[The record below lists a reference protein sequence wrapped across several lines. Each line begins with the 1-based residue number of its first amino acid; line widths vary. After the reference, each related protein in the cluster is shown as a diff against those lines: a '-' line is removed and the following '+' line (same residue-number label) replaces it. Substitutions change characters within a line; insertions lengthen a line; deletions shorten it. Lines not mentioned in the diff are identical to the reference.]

1 MTSKHQFSRLETSV
15 NALCSR
21 TVRRDSPSPQ
31 LPVNCKAMTG
41 IASTSVESGLRRPR
55 RMWVGVRSAAAT
67 IFLFFVLYVAGFG
80 IFADHVVRLRAP
92 AELNPADGIVVLT
105 GGQSRIDTGMDLL
118 KAGKAKRLL
127 ISGVNP
133 VARVDDLRLATG
145 GDRALFNCC
154 VDIDRAALNT
164 VGNAQESAKWVSANT
179 YGSIIVVTNNYHMPR
194 SLLEMRRILPNA
206 DLQPYPVVNTPLDDG
221 AWISNPDA
229 LRVLLIE
236 YTKYIAALARGLF
249 PAEKGETLSAPPSTT
264 VAHK

>member
-1 MTSKHQFSRLETSV
+1 MTPKQFSRTDSFG
-15 NALCSR
+15 NALCSQGACS
-21 TVRRDSPSPQ
+21 DSPLPQ
-31 LPVNCKAMTG
+31 LPSTYGKMTG
-41 IASTSVESGLRRPR
+41 IAITSADTSLRRPR
-55 RMWVGVRSAAAT
+55 RVRMVLRLLLTAFSLTAA
-67 IFLFFVLYVAGFG
+67 LYIGGFG
-80 IFADHVVRLRAP
+80 LFADHVAHLRAP

-133 VARVDDLRLATG
+133 IARVDDLRLATG
-145 GDRALFNCC
+145 SDRALFNCC
-154 VDIDRAALNT
+154 VDIDRVALNT

-221 AWISNPDA
+221 SWISKPDA
-229 LRVLLIE
+229 MRVLLIE
-236 YTKYIAALARGLF
+236 YSKYVAALARGLLPTRDGAVPF
-249 PAEKGETLSAPPSTT
+249 EGLSTAI
-264 VAHK
+264 AHK